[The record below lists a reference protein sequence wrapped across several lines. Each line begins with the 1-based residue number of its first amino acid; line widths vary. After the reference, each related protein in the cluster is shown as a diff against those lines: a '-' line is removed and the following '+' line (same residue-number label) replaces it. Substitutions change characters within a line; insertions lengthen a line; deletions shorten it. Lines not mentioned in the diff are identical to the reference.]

1 MSTIEQQ
8 LWDYIDG
15 NLDANQAKIIQEKI
29 DNDADI
35 NLQYEELLSL
45 NLAFQE
51 LDLEEPSMS
60 FTRNVMD
67 SVKLEPAPIA
77 LKTKVN
83 TNIIYGIGGFFVA
96 SILALVGYVLYHS
109 KLQFSNFNSRIN
121 LNIDWNTL
129 ISPMAI
135 YGFLFIDLV
144 IGLVFL
150 DYLLRKKLAHK

>member
-67 SVKLEPAPIA
+67 SVKLEPAPIS

-109 KLQFSNFNSRIN
+109 KLQFSNFNTRIN